1 MSHPV
6 GHQSDGKTSS
16 DAFDCRSVKPL
27 LYAGGLSLS
36 VIAAAAYTQNRLFA
50 VFAAAA
56 FASAV
61 IAAGVDIKKTAG
73 RDSNAHFGMLRNSVC
88 LSVLTC
94 AWSAAALFLA
104 YPIAG
109 LHWLHG
115 WEYGLLFVLITFAF
129 GLYWQ
134 RLANCHD
141 KEAQLVAIT
150 RAKSLATVQAIAIA
164 STIVWIVATGK
175 LRTIKGD
182 WLANDVF
189 LASGC
194 AMLALSVLLVTALR
208 QTEA

>member
-115 WEYGLLFVLITFAF
+115 WEYGVVF
-129 GLYWQ
+129 GLVTCAFARYWQ
-134 RLANCHD
+134 RLANCPD
-141 KEAQLVAIT
+141 ENSQLAAVA
-150 RAKSLATVQAIAIA
+150 RAKSLATVQAIAIVSTMLWLVA
-164 STIVWIVATGK
+164 SGK

-208 QTEA
+208 QSEA